1 MSKILFLDLDLEGI
15 ANLYAEWCS
24 EMDRDDCCTERT
36 LADAVPALLARVRE
50 LEALVQHMKH
60 TTYCAY
66 CGFEVTIDSPDSSI
80 VVAEHIRTCDKH
92 PLGER
97 VRWLEKE
104 LLDLDSR
111 STGYRVRAERGEA
124 RVRELEVKVLA
135 LQLVRDQLKNAEP
148 IERAAA
154 VRAERERCLAVVRW
168 VRALYPETA
177 FPPDSD
183 SRDAIS
189 GTWARKVCDNIVAQI
204 EEAE

>member
-1 MSKILFLDLDLEGI
+1 MSDTLDLAAIKARCNAATPGPWRVGWVAGRCTLPHVHGVGDCDYRVSWWDDEDFHTI
-15 ANLYAEWCS
+15 A
-24 EMDRDDCCTERT
+24 RDIPVGAPYD
-36 LADAVPALLARVRE
+36 DAVKVCGNYNVESGGVVHECDAAFIAHAREDIPALLARVRE
-50 LEALVQHMKH
+50 LEM
-60 TTYCAY
+60 
-66 CGFEVTIDSPDSSI
+66 
-80 VVAEHIRTCDKH
+80 
-92 PLGER
+92 
-97 VRWLEKE
+97 
-104 LLDLDSR
+104 
-111 STGYRVRAERGEA
+111 
-124 RVRELEVKVLA
+124 KVLA
-135 LQLVRDQLKNAEP
+135 LRLVRDQLKNAEP